1 MTNILGMCYLSHRE
15 KVLSILPITKKGINS
30 MASNTPVVT
39 DTATL
44 EEVMD
49 VLQEHVSIQMGGDF
63 QPETLFEILVHAA
76 SNAES
81 IEQTCKTL
89 EDTPTSNDVRYHLNK
104 LENLEA
110 LEEQLNQALGSRVP
124 GRLQNRQQKLAIDLN
139 LIPYYGIPWEE
150 EKPYIIRSRV
160 KEGTSSFYAYAT
172 VYIISRGKR
181 VTLALHAVRREE
193 TLVCVI
199 TRLLDQIAC
208 LHISI
213 KRLYLDRG
221 FYCVPVIRW
230 LQACDIPFEM
240 PVIVRGKQGG
250 TWALVQRKRT
260 YRTSYTMHSQSY
272 GSVTFQVW
280 VVGTYE
286 MGRRG
291 KHGLKYLAFV
301 VDKVPLRIRALPG
314 DYQKRFGIE
323 SSYRQKNLCWIR
335 TTTKNPV
342 TRLLYVGIAFLLV
355 NLWVFIIWT
364 YVSRL
369 RKGGRQLFPK
379 LFPLRTMLQFLRQA
393 VQRKIRVMTEIYLP
407 EEVVL

>member
-1 MTNILGMCYLSHRE
+1 
-15 KVLSILPITKKGINS
+15 
-30 MASNTPVVT
+30 MASAATASATPVVT
-39 DTATL
+39 DAATL
-44 EEVMD
+44 EEVID
-49 VLQEHVSIQMGGDF
+49 VLKEHIPIEMEGDF

-81 IEQTCKTL
+81 IEQTSKTL
-89 EDTPTSNDVRYHLNK
+89 DACPTGNDVRYHLSK
-104 LENLEA
+104 LDDMEA
-110 LEEQLNQALGSRVP
+110 LEEQLNEGLRSRVP
-124 GRLQNRQQKLAIDLN
+124 GRLQNSRQKVVIDLN
-139 LIPYYGIPWEE
+139 LISYYGTPSEE
-150 EKPYIIRSRV
+150 EKPYIIRSKA

-172 VYIISRGKR
+172 VYVISRGKR
-181 VTLALHAVRREE
+181 ETLALHAVKRDE
-193 TLVCVI
+193 TMVCVI
-199 TRLLDQIAC
+199 TRLLDQMAQ

-250 TWALVQRKRT
+250 TRALVQQKRT
-260 YRTSYTMHSQSY
+260 YKTSYTMYSQSY

-291 KHGLKYLAFV
+291 QHGVKYLAFV
-301 VDKVPLRIRALPG
+301 VYKVHLRIRALPE
-314 DYQKRFGIE
+314 DYRKRFGIE
-323 SSYRQKNLCWIR
+323 SSYRLKNLCRIR

-342 TRLLYVGIAFLLV
+342 TRLLYVGIAFMLV

-364 YVSRL
+364 FVSRP
-369 RKGGRQLFPK
+369 RKGGRQLFQA
-379 LFPLRTMLQFLRQA
+379 LFPLRTMLQFLRQ
-393 VQRKIRVMTEIYLP
+393 VSERKIGVKTEIYLP
-407 EEVVL
+407 VEVPL

>member
-1 MTNILGMCYLSHRE
+1 MVLRCGILAIE
-15 KVLSILPITKKGINS
+15 KKSLILPTTKKGICS
-30 MASNTPVVT
+30 MASVTPVVT

-44 EEVMD
+44 EEVID
-49 VLQEHVSIQMGGDF
+49 VLQEHVPIQMEGDF

-81 IEQTCKTL
+81 IEQTSKTL
-89 EDTPTSNDVRYHLNK
+89 NACPTGNDVRYHLNK
-104 LENLEA
+104 LENLEE
-110 LEEQLNQALGSRVP
+110 LEEQLNQALRSRVP
-124 GRLQNRQQKLAIDLN
+124 GRLQNSRQKLAIDLN
-139 LIPYYGIPWEE
+139 LIPYYGIPCEE
-150 EKPYIIRSRV
+150 EKPYIIRSQA
-160 KEGTSSFYAYAT
+160 KSGTCSFYAYAT
-172 VYIISRGKR
+172 VYVISRGKR
-181 VTLALHAVRREE
+181 VTLALHAVRRDE

-199 TRLLDQIAC
+199 TRLMYQMAG

-250 TWALVQRKRT
+250 TRALVHQKRT
-260 YRTSYTMHSQSY
+260 YKTSYTMHSQLY

-280 VVGTYE
+280 VVGTYQ
-286 MGRRG
+286 MGCRG
-291 KHGLKYLAFV
+291 HHGVKYLVFV
-301 VDKVPLRIRALPG
+301 VYKVSLRIRALPG
-314 DYQKRFGIE
+314 DYLKRFGIE
-323 SSYRQKNLCWIR
+323 SSYRLKNLCRIP

-364 YVSRL
+364 YVSKP
-369 RKGGRQLFPK
+369 RKGGRQIFQA
-379 LFPLRTMLQFLRQA
+379 LFPLRTMLQFLRQ
-393 VQRKIRVMTEIYLP
+393 VVERKSGVKTEIYLP
-407 EEVVL
+407 EEVLL

>member
-1 MTNILGMCYLSHRE
+1 MLAIEKLPILH
-15 KVLSILPITKKGINS
+15 ITKKGICS
-30 MASNTPVVT
+30 MASVTPVVT
-39 DTATL
+39 DAATL

-49 VLQEHVSIQMGGDF
+49 VLEEHVPIQMEGDF
-63 QPETLFEILVHAA
+63 QPETLFEILIHAA
-76 SNAES
+76 SNAQS

-104 LENLEA
+104 LDNLEE
-110 LEEQLNQALGSRVP
+110 LEEQLNQALRSRVP
-124 GRLQNRQQKLAIDLN
+124 GRLQNRHQKLVIDLN
-139 LIPYYGIPWEE
+139 LIPYYGTPSQE
-150 EKPYIIRSRV
+150 EKPYIIRSQA
-160 KEGTSSFYAYAT
+160 KDGTSSFYAYAT
-172 VYIISRGKR
+172 VYVISRGKR

-193 TLVCVI
+193 TLVCLI
-199 TRLLDQIAC
+199 TRLLDQVAK

-230 LQACDIPFEM
+230 LLACDIPLEM

-250 TWALVQRKRT
+250 TRALVQRKRT
-260 YRTSYTMHSQSY
+260 YKTSYTMHSQLY
-272 GSVTFQVW
+272 GSVTFHVW

-286 MGRRG
+286 MGRYG

-301 VDKVPLRIRALPG
+301 VHKVSLRIRALPG
-314 DYQKRFGIE
+314 DYRKRFGIE
-323 SSYRQKNLCWIR
+323 SSYRLKNLCRIR

-364 YVSRL
+364 YVSRP
-369 RKGGRQLFPK
+369 RKGGRQLFQA

-393 VQRKIRVMTEIYLP
+393 VERRIGVKKEYELRKIYEAL
-407 EEVVL
+407 

>member
-1 MTNILGMCYLSHRE
+1 
-15 KVLSILPITKKGINS
+15 
-30 MASNTPVVT
+30 MASATPVVT
-39 DTATL
+39 DAATL
-44 EEVMD
+44 EEVIE
-49 VLQEHVSIQMGGDF
+49 VLQEHVPMEMEGDF

-81 IEQTCKTL
+81 IEQTSKTL
-89 EDTPTSNDVRYHLNK
+89 DAAPTGNDVRYHLSK

-110 LEEQLNQALGSRVP
+110 LEEQLNQALRSRVP
-124 GRLQNRQQKLAIDLN
+124 GRLQNSHQKLAIDLN
-139 LIPYYGIPWEE
+139 LIPYYGTPSEE
-150 EKPYIIRSRV
+150 EEPYIIRSQA
-160 KEGTSSFYAYAT
+160 KDGTSSFYAYAT
-172 VYIISRGKR
+172 VYVISRGKR
-181 VTLALHAVRREE
+181 VTLALHAVRRDE

-199 TRLLDQIAC
+199 TRLLDQMAR
-208 LHISI
+208 LRISA
-213 KRLYLDRG
+213 KRLYLDRS

-250 TWALVQRKRT
+250 TRALVQQKRT
-260 YRTSYTMHSQSY
+260 YKTWYTMHSSSY

-280 VVGTYE
+280 VVGTYQ

-291 KHGLKYLAFV
+291 QHGVEYLAFV
-301 VDKVPLRIRALPG
+301 VYKVPLGIRALPG
-314 DYQKRFGIE
+314 DYRKRFGIE
-323 SSYRQKNLCWIR
+323 SSYRLKNLCRIR

-364 YVSRL
+364 CVSRP
-369 RKGGRQLFPK
+369 RKGGRQLFQA

-393 VQRKIRVMTEIYLP
+393 VERRIGVKTGIYLP
-407 EEVVL
+407 EEVLL

>member
-1 MTNILGMCYLSHRE
+1 
-15 KVLSILPITKKGINS
+15 
-30 MASNTPVVT
+30 MASITPVVT
-39 DTATL
+39 DAATL

-49 VLQEHVSIQMGGDF
+49 VLEEYVPIQMEGDF

-76 SNAES
+76 SNGES

-89 EDTPTSNDVRYHLNK
+89 EDIPTSNDVRYHLNK
-104 LENLEA
+104 LGNLEG
-110 LEEQLNQALGSRVP
+110 LEEQLNQALRSRVP
-124 GRLQNRQQKLAIDLN
+124 GRLQNRHQKLVIDLN
-139 LIPYYGIPWEE
+139 LIPYYGIPSEE
-150 EKPYIIRSRV
+150 EKPYIIRSQA

-172 VYIISRGKR
+172 VYVISRGKR
-181 VTLALHAVRREE
+181 VTLALHAVKREE

-199 TRLLDQIAC
+199 TRLLDQIAR

-230 LQACDIPFEM
+230 LLACDIPLEM

-250 TWALVQRKRT
+250 TRALVQRKRT
-260 YRTSYTMHSQSY
+260 YKTSYTMHSQLY

-286 MGRRG
+286 MGRHG

-301 VDKVPLRIRALPG
+301 VHKVHLRIRALPG
-314 DYQKRFGIE
+314 DYRKRFGIE
-323 SSYRQKNLCWIR
+323 SSYRLKNLCRIR

-364 YVSRL
+364 CVSRP
-369 RKGGRQLFPK
+369 RKGGRQLFQA

-393 VQRKIRVMTEIYLP
+393 VQRRIGVMTEIYLP
-407 EEVVL
+407 EEVCF